1 MISKKVMSQCLTVD
15 YCKGWNDAV
24 DEIKQDLA
32 ASHGVGT
39 CKYCA
44 NKKRAIVNKKGFL
57 ICPASGMEITDTDFC
72 SYFDPEEEEM
82 TDAEMAK
89 ESGYLCPIC
98 KHHKLCMAPGT
109 RPLCMETYDY
119 FERDDSVK

>member
-1 MISKKVMSQCLTVD
+1 MISKKVMSQCLTVE

-24 DEIKQDLA
+24 DEIKQDLV

-57 ICPASGMEITDTDFC
+57 ICPASGMEITDSDFC
-72 SYFDPEEEEM
+72 SYFELD
-82 TDAEMAK
+82 
-89 ESGYLCPIC
+89 
-98 KHHKLCMAPGT
+98 
-109 RPLCMETYDY
+109 
-119 FERDDSVK
+119 